1 MLKGIG
7 VDIIEIQRMQRSIEN
22 FGSRLLERIFTPG
35 EITYCT
41 GKYNAFQHFA
51 ARFAAKEALSK
62 AMSTG
67 LRGEFSWRDI
77 EVVNDSL
84 GKPTI
89 DLHGH
94 LRQKLANLTIMLSIS
109 HSDTHVIAFVVME
122 EQQGN
127 P

>member
-1 MLKGIG
+1 M
-7 VDIIEIQRMQRSIEN
+7 DIIEIQRMQRSIDN
-22 FGSRLLERIFTPG
+22 FGERLLGRIFTPG
-35 EITYCT
+35 EIAYCL
-41 GKYNAFQHFA
+41 GKYNVVQHFA
-51 ARFAAKEALSK
+51 ARFAAKEAFSK

-89 DLHGH
+89 VLHGP

-122 EQQGN
+122 GE
-127 P
+127 